1 MEPEEYVEGL
11 SGEEIINDVLDQVEA
26 KLRGDCNLRA
36 NDSYD
41 GGYDGWVE
49 VHLKL
54 RGFDAIEVKQK
65 LIVSAPP
72 SATYQG
78 ETGSGEQSA
87 AIAGSTVTT
96 RIDIPLEPRLN
107 VVRERSGQGVPTLTK
122 EEETG
127 QTVVKKRHYA
137 RKSTVT
143 AGN

>member
-11 SGEEIINDVLDQVEA
+11 NGEEIINDVLDQVEG

-49 VHLKL
+49 IHLKL
-54 RGFDAIEVKQK
+54 RGIDTAEVERK
-65 LIVSAPP
+65 IVVGAPA
-72 SATYQG
+72 SATFNG
-78 ETGSGEQSA
+78 TEPTEIKEA
-87 AIAGSTVTT
+87 TVDA
-96 RIDIPLEPRLN
+96 RVEIPLEPRLN
-107 VVRERSGQGVPTLTK
+107 LVRERSGQGVPTLTK
-122 EEETG
+122 EEDTG
-127 QTVVKKRHYA
+127 QTVVKKRHYG